1 MVVFHNPAQV
11 RGQLSQHDRVH
22 RCALWYQTMLSIVE
36 KIQVHSALDKARPPD
51 QFEEEIEVRFEE
63 VDDSESCY
71 PWSANI
77 FLDHNVHR
85 VTPPGHCYAF
95 INYHMQKL
103 SHACQETWVPY
114 DGFIISQMSSGR

>member
-22 RCALWYQTMLSIVE
+22 RCVLWYQTMLSIVE

-63 VDDSESCY
+63 MDDAEAGNF
-71 PWSANI
+71 WLAGI
-77 FLDHNVHR
+77 LFDHNVHCIAPSSQCES
-85 VTPPGHCYAF
+85 TLHSYM
-95 INYHMQKL
+95 HKL
-103 SHACQETWVPY
+103 CQTFE
-114 DGFIISQMSSGR
+114 